1 MGFYPSKINADLP
14 YFDLQNGCFAEKEFL
29 HNHFING
36 KNLQNFKAILFKEKK
51 NISQE
56 NRKKLLLILLD
67 YYKLHHHELKNLK
80 SHTVIE
86 QLRQ

>member
-1 MGFYPSKINADLP
+1 MSDLP

-36 KNLQNFKAILFKEKK
+36 ENLQNFKSILFKEKK
-51 NISQE
+51 NISKE